1 MVLLGCGVPATSG
14 SDDAESGEV
23 GSSSSGEGGEPTTTG
38 ADETSGGEASSGG
51 ETGEEDVCGPG
62 WADDLALGPTPV
74 MLPEGLAVPI
84 DVMDLRGSFTVDVAG
99 EATTVAAQ
107 LTFRV
112 GALAG
117 RPVFDLRQE
126 PDAGDLDGEAIG
138 ALWLKDLGGGAGSE
152 MRVLDRE
159 VAACSE
165 HVLTMNYT
173 LVRPPGFAA
182 DPPRFKEDG
191 VAWDLSFNDVAPRMF
206 LEQWLPANLVHDRH
220 PISLSLMIVGGAAD
234 QRVLS
239 NGEVTTPEAGRWD
252 IAFAAD
258 STAQSPMLV
267 LAPASEVVSQS
278 VVVDG
283 VELVV
288 HRTEAFSEAPEV
300 LLDLLGEGFAEFV
313 ASTGAYRYPR
323 FVAVIS
329 PNAGMEY
336 DGGTTSDV
344 AALSHELFHS
354 WFGRGVR
361 PRRGADGWF
370 DEAWNEYNTGDPQFP
385 AAPLGMD
392 GPMVTLCN
400 GEGWS
405 RTTPLA
411 AYDTGKA
418 VFAGIAAEAGVE
430 PLRAAMR
437 EFYGEHAG
445 EPVTTEVL
453 EQHLHCA
460 LQVEAV
466 RGLFHRYVYGH
477 QGEPSAAAA
486 CP

>member
-14 SDDAESGEV
+14 SDDAESGGAE
-23 GSSSSGEGGEPTTTG
+23 SSSGAGEPTTTG
-38 ADETSGGEASSGG
+38 ADATSSGEASSG
-51 ETGEEDVCGPG
+51 ETGEEDGCGAG
-62 WADDLALGPTPV
+62 WAEDLALGPAPV

-99 EATTVAAQ
+99 EATTVVAE

-138 ALWLKDLGGGAGSE
+138 ALFLKDLGGGVGSE

-159 VAACSE
+159 VEACSE
-165 HVLTMNYT
+165 HVLTLHYT

-220 PISLSLMIVGGAAD
+220 PISLALTIVGGAAD
-234 QRVLS
+234 QRVIS
-239 NGEVTTPEAGRWD
+239 NGAVATPEAGRWD
-252 IAFAAD
+252 VAFAAD

-278 VVVDG
+278 VVVEG

-288 HRTEAFSEAPEV
+288 HRSEAFSEEPGE
-300 LLDLLGEGFAEFV
+300 LLELLAEGFAEFT
-313 ASTGAYRYPR
+313 ASTGEYRYPR
-323 FVAVIS
+323 FVAVIRQ
-329 PNAGMEY
+329 NAGMEY

-344 AALSHELFHS
+344 VALSHELFHS

-370 DEAWNEYNTGDPQFP
+370 DEAWNEYNTGEPQFP

-392 GPMVTLCN
+392 GPAVTLCN
-400 GEGWS
+400 GEAWS

-411 AYDTGKA
+411 AYDAGKA
-418 VFAGIAAEAGVE
+418 VFAGIAAEAGIE

-445 EPVTTEVL
+445 EPVTTEML

-460 LQVEAV
+460 LEVEAV
-466 RGLFHRYVYGH
+466 RRLFHRYVYGR
-477 QGEPSAAAA
+477 QGEPAEAEA

>member
-1 MVLLGCGVPATSG
+1 MLLGCGVP
-14 SDDAESGEV
+14 
-23 GSSSSGEGGEPTTTG
+23 
-38 ADETSGGEASSGG
+38 TSGGEETGSGEVEGSSGEAPTSGAGETSSEGSEGSSGG
-51 ETGEEDVCGPG
+51 ETGEEDACGAG
-62 WADDLALGPTPV
+62 WADDLALGPGPV

-84 DVMDLRGSFTVDVAG
+84 DVTDLRGWFTVDVAG

-138 ALWLKDLGGGAGSE
+138 ALWSRDLGGGAGSE

-165 HVLTMNYT
+165 HVLTLAYT

-220 PISLSLMIVGGAAD
+220 PISLSLTIVGGAAD
-234 QRVLS
+234 QRAIS

-252 IAFAAD
+252 IGFPAD

-278 VVVDG
+278 VMVDE

-288 HRTEAFSEAPEV
+288 HRTEAFSEEPGA
-300 LLDLLGEGFAEFV
+300 LLDLLADAYAEYV

-344 AALSHELFHS
+344 VALPHELFHS

-361 PRRGADGWF
+361 PRRGADGWI
-370 DEAWNEYNTGDPQFP
+370 DEAWNEYNTGEPQFP
-385 AAPLGMD
+385 ATPMGMES
-392 GPMVTLCN
+392 PAVTLCDDDN
-400 GEGWS
+400 PWS
-405 RTTPLA
+405 RSTPLA

-418 VFAGIAAEAGVE
+418 VFAGIAAEAGVDQ
-430 PLRAAMR
+430 LRAAMR
-437 EFYGEHAG
+437 AFYAEHAG
-445 EPVTTEVL
+445 APVTTGML

-460 LQVEAV
+460 LAVDAV
-466 RGLFHRYVYGH
+466 RALFHRYVYGR
-477 QGEPSAAAA
+477 QGEPAAAQA

>member
-1 MVLLGCGVPATSG
+1 
-14 SDDAESGEV
+14 
-23 GSSSSGEGGEPTTTG
+23 
-38 ADETSGGEASSGG
+38 
-51 ETGEEDVCGPG
+51 
-62 WADDLALGPTPV
+62 

-84 DVMDLRGSFTVDVAG
+84 DVRDLRGTFTVDVAG
-99 EATTVAAQ
+99 EVTTTVAQ

-126 PDAGDLDGEAIG
+126 PEAGDLDGEAIG
-138 ALWLKDLGGGAGSE
+138 ALWLKDLGGGVGSE
-152 MRVLDRE
+152 VRVLDRE

-165 HVLTMNYT
+165 HVLTLHYT

-191 VAWDLSFNDVAPRMF
+191 VAWDLTFNDVAPRMF

-220 PISLSLMIVGGAAD
+220 PISLSVRIVGGEAD
-234 QRVLS
+234 QRVIS
-239 NGEVTTPEAGRWD
+239 NGEVTTPEAGHWD
-252 IAFAAD
+252 VAFAAD

-267 LAPASEVVSQS
+267 LLPASEVVSQS

-283 VELVV
+283 VEIVV
-288 HRTEAFSEAPEV
+288 HRTEAFSEEPGA
-300 LLDLLGEGFAEFV
+300 LLDVLAEGVAAFG

-329 PNAGMEY
+329 LNAGMEY

-344 AALSHELFHS
+344 VALSHELFHS

-385 AAPLGMD
+385 AVPMGMD
-392 GPMVTLCN
+392 GPMTKLCN
-400 GEGWS
+400 GEPWS
-405 RTTPLA
+405 RSTPLA

-418 VFAGIAAEAGVE
+418 VFAGIAAEAGIE

-437 EFYGEHAG
+437 EFYEEHTG
-445 EPVTTEVL
+445 EPVTTEML
-453 EQHLHCA
+453 EMHLHCT
-460 LQVEAV
+460 LQVDAV
-466 RGLFHRYVYGH
+466 RALFHRYVYGRP
-477 QGEPSAAAA
+477 GEPAPAAAT